1 SGSQA
6 SSRRGRR
13 RGRGP
18 GLRRGWGHGGHL
30 WGGDPMTR
38 ASPTALTWSHP
49 NEGFKTLP
57 EPGSLQPSI
66 DRQRAC
72 NDRTPR
78 QAELPLLR
86 EGRSSEMSR
95 FIVRECDVCI
105 VVPLPWLNVFRLV
118 CGFPFGV

>member
-1 SGSQA
+1 
-6 SSRRGRR
+6 
-13 RGRGP
+13 
-18 GLRRGWGHGGHL
+18 
-30 WGGDPMTR
+30 MTR

-95 FIVRECDVCI
+95 FIVRGMRCMHRRSFTI
-105 VVPLPWLNVFRLV
+105 
-118 CGFPFGV
+118 G